1 VAEGLSSLI
10 NGAEE
15 RGKLE
20 GIRVCR
26 EAPVISHLLFADDSL
41 ILLRADKRNAEKLKS
56 ILDEYC
62 ANSGQMLSTA
72 KSSIYFSGNTDVDIK
87 VEVCEA
93 LEIMTESLNE
103 SIWVYQHWLEQRSRT
118 ALDTWLIE

>member
-1 VAEGLSSLI
+1 
-10 NGAEE
+10 
-15 RGKLE
+15 
-20 GIRVCR
+20 
-26 EAPVISHLLFADDSL
+26 
-41 ILLRADKRNAEKLKS
+41 
-56 ILDEYC
+56 
-62 ANSGQMLSTA
+62 MLSTA